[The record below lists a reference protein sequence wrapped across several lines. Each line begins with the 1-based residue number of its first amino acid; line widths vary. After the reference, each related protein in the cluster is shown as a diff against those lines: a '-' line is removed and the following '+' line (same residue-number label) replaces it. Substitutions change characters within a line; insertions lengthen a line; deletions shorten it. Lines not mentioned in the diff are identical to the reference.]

1 MTIDDKVFISPF
13 IEKFKEHT
21 NTIINKILKKNL
33 INTSK
38 KGVINISVSNIN
50 SFHDYEKSRK
60 VLENLVGLRDIDI
73 SRFDIDTIFYR
84 LDIFGDFDSI
94 VKEISENNF
103 LEIISQYKDKSE
115 INMNFVK

>member
-1 MTIDDKVFISPF
+1 MTIDDKDFIDPF
-13 IEKFKEHT
+13 IEKFNEHT
-21 NTIINKILKKNL
+21 NIVINKILKKNQ

-38 KGVINISVSNIN
+38 KGIINISVSNIN
-50 SFHDYEKSRK
+50 SFQDYEKSRK

-73 SRFDIDTIFYR
+73 SRFHIDTVFYR
-84 LDIFGDFDSI
+84 LGIYGDFDSI

-115 INMNFVK
+115 INMSFVK